1 MGELLKKLPPTP
13 PQNFPKKMLGKVF
26 YKIDNV
32 PSNPYVKCFLKAFEI
47 LKNFSLKVF
56 EWGTGQSPE

>member
-1 MGELLKKLPPTP
+1 
-13 PQNFPKKMLGKVF
+13 MLGKVF

-56 EWGTGQSPE
+56 EWGTGQCSEFKKKGLI